1 MIKSKE
7 IKTLENSVVE
17 LSITIDK
24 NAIKTEYDELLKKYA
39 KTASFKGFRKGKV
52 PHVILERKYGESLQ
66 MESGFNLL
74 EKSIEEVLKDV
85 DKKPLP
91 YCTPKLKDEENLKVE
106 ADKDLSF
113 TVSYETYPE
122 ITVGEYKNLEIEV
135 PEVKISPEDEERE
148 LKRYQEQNAVVSEKT
163 EGKSEKDDVVVV
175 NYCELDEKGNE
186 IEGSA
191 REDFTFTI
199 GTGYNLY
206 KFDDDIIGMA
216 KDEEKVIDKSYPDDV
231 EHKDL
236 AGKTVKIKV
245 KVTSIKNRQLPE
257 LDDEL
262 AQDISEKFKTLDDL
276 KKEINE
282 RQNGM
287 TESKLKAMK
296 QQKLID
302 KIIETSKMDVP
313 LSMVEQEMEHSW
325 HNFLHQFGGEEEQ
338 VMRILTMQ
346 NKTKEGLFE
355 EWKPSVVNKVKGQLI
370 IGKIIEIEKVEAS
383 ESEIDEEIKEQ
394 ALQSG
399 MPEEEFRKYLDDN
412 NMKSYITHS
421 LQEKKAYSMLEESST
436 IKKGE
441 EIKFIDFIRMG
452 N

>member
-24 NAIKTEYDELLKKYA
+24 NAIKAEYDELLKKYA
-39 KTASFKGFRKGKV
+39 KTASIKGFRKGKV

-91 YCTPKLKDEENLKVE
+91 YYSPKLKDEENFKVE
-106 ADKDLSF
+106 PDKDLSF

-163 EGKSEKDDVVVV
+163 EGKAEKDDVVAV
-175 NYCELDEKGNE
+175 NYSELDESGKQ
-186 IEGSA
+186 IESTA

-216 KDEEKVIDKSYPDDV
+216 KDEEKVIDKTYPDNSEV
-231 EHKDL
+231 KDL

-245 KVTSIKNRQLPE
+245 KVTNIKNRHLPE

-276 KKEINE
+276 KKDINE

-287 TESKLKAMK
+287 TESKLKSIK

-302 KIIETSKMDVP
+302 KIIETSKIDVP
-313 LSMVEQEMEHSW
+313 LSMIEQEMEHSW
-325 HNFLHQFGGEEEQ
+325 HSFLQQFGGNEEQ
-338 VMRILTMQ
+338 VMRILSMQ

-355 EWKPSVVNKVKGQLI
+355 EWKPSVESKVKGQLI
-370 IGKIIEIEKVEAS
+370 IGKIIEIEKIEAS
-383 ESEIDEEIKEQ
+383 DNEIDEEIKEQ
-394 ALQSG
+394 AVHSG
-399 MPEEEFRKYLDDN
+399 MPEEEFSKYLDDN
-412 NMKSYITHS
+412 NMKSYIIHA
-421 LQEKKAYSMLEESST
+421 LQEKKAYNMLEESSI